1 MCIFLFGSLL
11 VMTEC
16 SQLAVNKTV
25 TAKSVLGVVSCMMEL
40 GNRSSKEE
48 AHRTWA
54 MYRLNLHCLTLNTA
68 VSSDS
73 YADTISTKYTEITSA

>member
-1 MCIFLFGSLL
+1 
-11 VMTEC
+11 MTEC

-54 MYRLNLHCLTLNTA
+54 MYRLNLHC
-68 VSSDS
+68 
-73 YADTISTKYTEITSA
+73 